1 MKKTNLDALSAKYRL
16 SDYKELYAKVITLID
31 SQKIK
36 PVKASGINGK
46 SPALYREYW
55 VIEEKQ
61 DVSQYIN
68 ELNYEIVPAI
78 STDYYQAHIEQYI
91 QDRQWVLLLNDYIKN
106 RGFMTLMSENER
118 SFDIWHREK
127 FLKQEQGKK
136 ILKRCGLEADFLNYY
151 RTTEPIAYYSA
162 TRQTPQNLL
171 IVENKDTFYSMRK
184 CLMNTGQREKSGSEP
199 DCEPIQTDF
208 GGMRG
213 SVLNR
218 PELGRQTGSMCQKN
232 NSQNTLEKA
241 AHPIC
246 GEQIGTLIYGAGKGI
261 IAAFSDF
268 DISGEPYMTAQGNKI
283 LYFGDLDYEGIG
295 IYENFASAYGVQY
308 DIQLLK
314 SAYELMLAKAERIGI
329 ENLPLTKEGQNR
341 KIDNLF
347 LNQFSQ
353 EQQAKIK
360 EILGQDRYVPQEIL
374 NIEDIM
380 AEESSLGIV
389 MKSIELPNV
398 HERIGE

>member
-1 MKKTNLDALSAKYRL
+1 MKKTNLDTISAKYRI
-16 SDYKELYAKVITLID
+16 SDYKELCAKVIDLID

-36 PVKASGINGK
+36 PVKASGYNGK

-61 DVSQYIN
+61 DVSQYVN

-78 STDYYQAHIEQYI
+78 STDYYHLHIDQYI
-91 QDRQWVLLLNDYIKN
+91 QDRQWVLLLNDYIKK
-106 RGFMTLMSENER
+106 RDFMTLMSENER

-136 ILKRCGLEADFLNYY
+136 ILKRCGLETDFLHYY

-171 IVENKDTFYSMRK
+171 IIENKDTFYSMRK
-184 CLMNTGQREKSGSEP
+184 CLMNSGRNRSDGEFH
-199 DCEPIQTDF
+199 CE
-208 GGMRG
+208 
-213 SVLNR
+213 SVQ
-218 PELGRQTGSMCQKN
+218 PEVTKRFKDAVESDIHT
-232 NSQNTLEKA
+232 
-241 AHPIC
+241 IC
-246 GEQIGTLIYGAGKGI
+246 GQQIGTLIYGAGKGI

-283 LYFGDLDYEGIG
+283 FYFGDLDYEGIG
-295 IYENFASAYGVQY
+295 IYENFFTAYGAQY
-308 DIQLLK
+308 DIKLFK
-314 SAYELMLAKAERIGI
+314 NGYELMLAKADRIGI

-347 LNQFSQ
+347 FNQFSKTQQ
-353 EQQAKIK
+353 EKIK
-360 EILGQDRYVPQEIL
+360 EILEQGRYIPQEIL
-374 NIEDIM
+374 NIEDFM
-380 AEESSLGIV
+380 AEV
-389 MKSIELPNV
+389 
-398 HERIGE
+398 

>member
-1 MKKTNLDALSAKYRL
+1 MKKTNLDALSAKYRI
-16 SDYKELYAKVITLID
+16 SDYKELHAKVIALID

-36 PVKASGINGK
+36 PVKASGKNGK

-68 ELNYEIVPAI
+68 ELNYEIAPGI
-78 STDYYQAHIEQYI
+78 STDYYQAHIDQYI

-106 RGFMTLMSENER
+106 HDFMTLMSENER

-136 ILKRCGLEADFLNYY
+136 ILKRCGLETDFLNYY

-184 CLMNTGQREKSGSEP
+184 CLMNTGQREKSG
-199 DCEPIQTDF
+199 
-208 GGMRG
+208 MRG
-213 SVLNR
+213 SVINC
-218 PELGRQTGSMCQKN
+218 PELSRQTEPICQIN
-232 NSQNTLEKA
+232 NSKNLPENA

-268 DISGEPYMTAQGNKI
+268 AISGEPYMTAQGNKI

-295 IYENFASAYGVQY
+295 IYENFASAYGSQY

-314 SAYELMLAKAERIGI
+314 SAYELMLAKADRIGI

-353 EQQAKIK
+353 AQQAKIK
-360 EILGQDRYVPQEIL
+360 EILEQDRYVPQEIL
-374 NIEDIM
+374 NIADIM
-380 AEESSLGIV
+380 AV
-389 MKSIELPNV
+389 PKFY
-398 HERIGE
+398 GE